1 MVHHHAY
8 LSRRVAP
15 RLQVK
20 RLFVVSRAMG
30 ELPLQ
35 LEDASRNDDDLSA
48 ADAAAGAVRVNQDV
62 RLNNRV
68 IDLRTPANQG
78 IFRMQHGVCQL
89 FRQFLLSQG
98 FTEIHTPKLVGTAS
112 EGGAD
117 VFAVEYFGRKA
128 YLAQSPQLYKQM
140 ALMADLERVFEVL
153 TTLISH
159 YLTALLSYCLTIL
172 LPC

>member
-1 MVHHHAY
+1 
-8 LSRRVAP
+8 
-15 RLQVK
+15 
-20 RLFVVSRAMG
+20 MG

-89 FRQFLLSQG
+89 FRQFLLSQVR
-98 FTEIHTPKLVGTAS
+98 LDS
-112 EGGAD
+112 
-117 VFAVEYFGRKA
+117 AVEGHSAARFGA
-128 YLAQSPQLYKQM
+128 TSGP
-140 ALMADLERVFEVL
+140 
-153 TTLISH
+153 
-159 YLTALLSYCLTIL
+159 
-172 LPC
+172 

>member
-89 FRQFLLSQG
+89 FRQFLLSQVR
-98 FTEIHTPKLVGTAS
+98 LDS
-112 EGGAD
+112 
-117 VFAVEYFGRKA
+117 AVEGHSAARFGA
-128 YLAQSPQLYKQM
+128 TSGP
-140 ALMADLERVFEVL
+140 
-153 TTLISH
+153 
-159 YLTALLSYCLTIL
+159 
-172 LPC
+172 